1 MASIDDFSEFTLERY
16 QALYDRIR
24 AKQVKLVSEFSTLSR
39 DNEKGFEVAKVLF
52 ILNSSKDVEQKF
64 SKALDIFDSC
74 FPLWFTMP
82 QLMESVEP
90 IRLEMLEEYERSQT
104 VSYTKTYSKTA

>member
-74 FPLWFTMP
+74 FP
-82 QLMESVEP
+82 QIGRAHV
-90 IRLEMLEEYERSQT
+90 
-104 VSYTKTYSKTA
+104 